1 MRDIRCKHLSSLIP
15 SFILFALLSLCV
27 FSLQSRIEALDF
39 DVEKAAEEEL
49 YQGSV
54 DQLSTKSSV

>member
-1 MRDIRCKHLSSLIP
+1 LYVPFVSYHLT
-15 SFILFALLSLCV
+15 LFH